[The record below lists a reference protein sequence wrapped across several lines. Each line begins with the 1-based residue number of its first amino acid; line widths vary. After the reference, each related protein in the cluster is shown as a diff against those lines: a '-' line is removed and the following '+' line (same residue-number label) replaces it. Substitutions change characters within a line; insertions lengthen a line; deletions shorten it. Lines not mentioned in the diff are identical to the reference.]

1 MPNAPPSTPE
11 TNGKIVYLIFNLG
24 SFLDLKKN
32 IADKFKKEKTSDSS
46 KIYSTT
52 PIALKFG

>member
-1 MPNAPPSTPE
+1 MLKINL
-11 TNGKIVYLIFNLG
+11 KIVYLIFNLG

-32 IADKFKKEKTSDSS
+32 IADKFKKEKTSDNS